1 MKPLDPKAQFHLVIK
16 ALGEYIREQI
26 VEGHGI
32 NYRNF
37 GAFAFEVDT
46 DLVKPAQHSNFD
58 ITKDLSN
65 QREERMHNHT
75 IRPCFVPDKRLQDVL
90 LRYPG
95 KEEIIKPKSQHSI
108 YQKGFNMI
116 FCNPV
121 PIAASCSLDKE
132 VAESILAAF
141 ARAVVDLAELG
152 KSMDIVIGTCSIK
165 INNRHLTYTYS
176 SNFAN
181 QLNNTDYEK
190 NLKKSLKETKQHWQ
204 EGYDEKWQKSNL
216 SSMIRKPE
224 LEETNKLY
232 EKGLALKIMSLDLN
246 TTEKKK

>member
-1 MKPLDPKAQFHLVIK
+1 VIK
-16 ALGEYIREQI
+16 ALGEYVREQI
-26 VEGHGI
+26 VEGRGV

-116 FCNPV
+116 YCNPV
-121 PIAASCSLDKE
+121 PIAASCSLEKE
-132 VAESILAAF
+132 LTESILASF
-141 ARAVVDLAELG
+141 ARATVDLAELG
-152 KSMDIVIGTCSIK
+152 KTLEIVIGPINIK
-165 INNRHLTYTYS
+165 IVNRNLSYSYS
-176 SNFAN
+176 SNFSS
-181 QLNNTDYEK
+181 QLNNTEY
-190 NLKKSLKETKQHWQ
+190 
-204 EGYDEKWQKSNL
+204 
-216 SSMIRKPE
+216 
-224 LEETNKLY
+224 
-232 EKGLALKIMSLDLN
+232 
-246 TTEKKK
+246 